1 MTDQKGGILLEGV
14 VALLLLCMLIV
25 SVMTMSSII
34 IRGEA
39 VSKLGYEEAFALNSI
54 RDQAVAQ
61 VHENGAFSPAEV
73 VSAVGNI
80 IAAHPGWRFSLNTSQ
95 PPLYDILLIHDT
107 PSGEHTY
114 VIRIFTEQE

>member
-14 VALLLLCMLIV
+14 VALMMLCLLIV
-25 SVMTMSSII
+25 SVMTMSSVI
-34 IRGEA
+34 IRGQTA
-39 VSKLGYEEAFALNSI
+39 SKMGYEEAFALNSI

-61 VHENGAFSPAEV
+61 VRENGAVSPAEV

-80 IAAHPGWRFSLNTSQ
+80 IATYPGWRFSLRTFQ

-114 VIRIFTEQE
+114 VFRIFAEKK